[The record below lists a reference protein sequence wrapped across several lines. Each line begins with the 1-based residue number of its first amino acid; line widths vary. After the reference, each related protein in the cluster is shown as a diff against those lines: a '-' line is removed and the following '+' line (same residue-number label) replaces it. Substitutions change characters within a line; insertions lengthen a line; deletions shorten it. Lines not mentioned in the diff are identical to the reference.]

1 MNTNQRASLVVRG
14 WSVVVASLC
23 CVATAAAQ
31 VKNDGHT
38 DYSVGAFQFIETPR
52 LLSVFHQ
59 NTLLGTSRIR
69 AGDVL
74 EPPVHVSDVGVL
86 TLGQTQ
92 FDPRQ
97 GGPMNV
103 MRPTSCERQLAN
115 DGKTWLLSNG
125 GSVMVLKPL
134 TNADQKTVAYQSRL
148 IRLDRCT
155 LIAQS
160 TIQGEEVDQ
169 FFEFEGSASG
179 WWLVGP
185 DEGSVLISKAGRSW
199 QKLHLPEGIA
209 NVLTARW
216 RDDGA
221 FWILANRLDAG
232 ELTPTL
238 YQSANLGKS
247 WNAIE
252 AGSVYSS
259 ANWFAAVR
267 MLRASQHAV
276 PTGQ

>member
-1 MNTNQRASLVVRG
+1 MNTNQRASLVLRG
-14 WSVVVASLC
+14 WFVVAGSLC
-23 CVATAAAQ
+23 CVATASAQ
-31 VKNDGHT
+31 VKSDGHT

-74 EPPVHVSDVGVL
+74 DPPIHVSDAGVL
-86 TLGQTQ
+86 TFGQTQ
-92 FDPRQ
+92 FDPSQ
-97 GGPMNV
+97 GGPMKV
-103 MRPTSCERQLAN
+103 TRPTSCERQLA
-115 DGKTWLLSNG
+115 DEGKTWLLSNG

-148 IRLDRCT
+148 IRLDRCK
-155 LIAQS
+155 LMAQS

-169 FFEFEGSASG
+169 FFEFEGSAGG

-216 RDDGA
+216 RDDGS
-221 FWILANRLDAG
+221 FWILANRFEGG
-232 ELTPTL
+232 ELIPTL

-247 WNAIE
+247 WTAIK
-252 AGSVYSS
+252 AGSVDR
-259 ANWFAAVR
+259 ATNWFAAVR
-267 MLRASQHAV
+267 ILKASLLAV
-276 PTGQ
+276 PKSQ